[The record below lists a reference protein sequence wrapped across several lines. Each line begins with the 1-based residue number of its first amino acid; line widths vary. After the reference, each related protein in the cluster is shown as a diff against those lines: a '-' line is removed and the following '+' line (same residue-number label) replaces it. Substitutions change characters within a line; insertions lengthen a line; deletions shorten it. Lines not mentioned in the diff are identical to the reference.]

1 MRRYEGL
8 RSDGHEGNN
17 GSESESERR
26 KKKKKNIYNPVTRSC
41 ASRTNWKNE
50 HNKT

>member
-17 GSESESERR
+17 GSESERR

-41 ASRTNWKNE
+41 ASRTN
-50 HNKT
+50 